1 MTIKLTDA
9 KTVGMSASRLL
20 RIKEVMRTKVEDDR
34 YAGISTLVARRGKVV
49 HFSQVGFQDKEANI
63 PLRADTIF
71 RLYSMTKPII
81 CTAFMCLYEQG
92 KVDLNEPVANYI
104 PAFANLKVLQKN
116 ADGSENLVDLQQP
129 VAIFHLLTHTAGLSY
144 DFYDDY
150 SISQSYREAQL
161 HSQVKDVSLED
172 FINKLCQF
180 PLAFQPGTQWHY
192 SVSIDVLA
200 RLIEI
205 IADKPLVQFLEE
217 TIFTPLGMLDMA
229 FYQVEEKRSR
239 MATIYGGIDLCAP
252 GVDWQTILKTW
263 ASGVNKK
270 LEVDK
275 TDPVDDPNFY
285 RGGLGL
291 SATAE
296 DYFRFA
302 QMLLNQGEFNGVH
315 ILSRKTIALM
325 HMNHL
330 DAKLVPIQ
338 LGDFKLMGYGFGL
351 GSRVLVDV
359 AASKLAGSIGEY
371 GWAGAAK
378 TYYWIDPKEELIGI
392 FLTQSMCD
400 FSMIQRTFQALTY
413 QALID

>member
-1 MTIKLTDA
+1 MPIELSSPES
-9 KTVGMSASRLL
+9 VGMSSSRLSQ
-20 RIKEVMRTKVEDDR
+20 ITEVMRAKVQEDR

-49 HFSQVGFQDKEANI
+49 HFEQVGLQDKEENLLI
-63 PLRADTIF
+63 QPDTIF
-71 RLYSMTKPII
+71 RMYSMTKPII

-116 ADGSENLVDLQQP
+116 ADGSETLVDLEQP
-129 VAIFHLLTHTAGLSY
+129 VAIFHLLTHTAGFSY
-144 DFYDDY
+144 HFYDDY
-150 SISQSYREAQL
+150 SVSKLYRQAQL
-161 HSQVKDVSLED
+161 NRKVKDVSLED
-172 FINKLCQF
+172 FVSQLCEF

-192 SVSIDVLA
+192 SASIDVVA

-205 IADKPLVQFLEE
+205 IAEKPLVQFLEE
-217 TIFTPLGMLDMA
+217 TIFTPLGIQDMA
-229 FYQVEEKRSR
+229 FYQAEEKRSR
-239 MATIYGGIDLCAP
+239 IATVYGGIDLCLP
-252 GVDWQTILKTW
+252 DVDWQTMLQTW
-263 ASGVNKK
+263 ASGANKK
-270 LEVDK
+270 LDVNK
-275 TDPVDDPNFY
+275 TDPVDDPNYY

-291 SATAE
+291 SSTVE

-302 QMLLNQGEFNGVH
+302 QMLLNKGEFNGER
-315 ILSRKTIALM
+315 ILSRKTVDLM

-351 GSRVLVDV
+351 GSRVLMDV